1 VISRASAIVVAG
13 GKSSRLG
20 QDKRLLRLFSSR
32 TLLEETVLRL
42 STLTDDVVVVV
53 SSQSV
58 DLEGL
63 SAKIVQD
70 PVPGAGPLNALYA
83 GLMAAEHEYAIAVAC
98 DMPFLSTT
106 LLRGLLDLPRD
117 YDALV
122 PRRSDGTLE
131 TLHAVYRKTCLEA
144 IRRRLD
150 AGRFK
155 LAALLD
161 DLTVRFVDE
170 PWLRQYDP
178 QLRSLL
184 NVNTP
189 EDLENVKDLA

>member
-1 VISRASAIVVAG
+1 MISRASAIVVAG

-178 QLRSLL
+178 QARSFL

>member
-32 TLLEETVLRL
+32 TLLEETILRV

-63 SAKIVQD
+63 PSKIVRD

-83 GLMAAEHEYAIAVAC
+83 GLMAAEHEYAIVVAC
-98 DMPFLSTT
+98 DMPFLSTA
-106 LLRGLLDLPRD
+106 LLQGLLELPRG

-150 AGRFK
+150 AGRLK

-161 DLTVRFVDE
+161 DVTVRFVDE

>member
-1 VISRASAIVVAG
+1 MISRASAIVVAG

-150 AGRFK
+150 AGRLK

-161 DLTVRFVDE
+161 DVTVRFVDE